1 MNLLTRAGATL
12 GAVAVALGL
21 SQAASAALATAAEA
35 PHITWEN
42 CPKSVDKEGAQCG
55 RIDVPTYYDN
65 PEAGTISVG
74 FVKVPAANPAARRG
88 SLFLNPGGPGGDAYG
103 YAGNTG
109 MPFPEGMTNEWDL
122 IGVQPRGLPGS
133 TPVSCTQPGGS
144 EIDAIF
150 RAGAYTQASCEK
162 DTPGYTKSLTTYN
175 TARDWDMVRWALGEE
190 RISILGTSYGT
201 YLGSAYA
208 TMFPNRTDRLVL
220 DSAMSTKL
228 AWNGILESQM
238 AGYDMA
244 YHDFFSY
251 VAANDAEYHLG
262 TTPLAVYQRWSQ
274 KVQSEVGVRPTVLP
288 PNAQIGDLPPGLSIA
303 GQPGADLMTA
313 TGKLRVNAE
322 FLGDR
327 ITHPNGTV
335 ANSPTFMLL
344 RGIAP
349 APVQWP
355 QLARH
360 IAGQEDMSKVL
371 SGGDLSE
378 QEQKDLMMQ
387 QIQAQNMQ
395 NLIMCNENQAPG
407 NVAYLPEL
415 LWSQF
420 VTGDPSALITAF
432 YASGTA
438 CSGMAP
444 VTKPV
449 ALDGSALAVQPLQI
463 SATRDPQTPYQ
474 FHGDT
479 ARAMRAHVVT
489 VHGPG
494 HGQVGTGNKAVDDV
508 VVEYLRTG
516 HTGVTDVP
524 GLH

>member
-1 MNLLTRAGATL
+1 
-12 GAVAVALGL
+12 
-21 SQAASAALATAAEA
+21 
-35 PHITWEN
+35 
-42 CPKSVDKEGAQCG
+42 
-55 RIDVPTYYDN
+55 
-65 PEAGTISVG
+65 
-74 FVKVPAANPAARRG
+74 
-88 SLFLNPGGPGGDAYG
+88 
-103 YAGNTG
+103 
-109 MPFPEGMTNEWDL
+109 
-122 IGVQPRGLPGS
+122 
-133 TPVSCTQPGGS
+133 
-144 EIDAIF
+144 
-150 RAGAYTQASCEK
+150 
-162 DTPGYTKSLTTYN
+162 
-175 TARDWDMVRWALGEE
+175 
-190 RISILGTSYGT
+190 
-201 YLGSAYA
+201 
-208 TMFPNRTDRLVL
+208 
-220 DSAMSTKL
+220 
-228 AWNGILESQM
+228 
-238 AGYDMA
+238 
-244 YHDFFSY
+244 
-251 VAANDAEYHLG
+251 
-262 TTPLAVYQRWSQ
+262 
-274 KVQSEVGVRPTVLP
+274 
-288 PNAQIGDLPPGLSIA
+288 
-303 GQPGADLMTA
+303 
-313 TGKLRVNAE
+313 
-322 FLGDR
+322 
-327 ITHPNGTV
+327 
-335 ANSPTFMLL
+335 
-344 RGIAP
+344 
-349 APVQWP
+349 
-355 QLARH
+355 
-360 IAGQEDMSKVL
+360 MSKVL

-420 VTGDPSALITAF
+420 VTGDPSALITAL